1 MVSDFLFDFFKF
13 LEDVQQFMQ
22 NIVYWVSNSR
32 YSSQLDDSAIFIKDK
47 LDISER
53 ELCKEIIGIYFSEMD
68 SDSFFFFFCLE
79 NFLDGE
85 DFIFFLFSLWD
96 LMCFLCILEINLDDF
111 FMVVYIFVKVLEVY
125 IRKISSGKL
134 YCNENLKYCNV

>member
-47 LDISER
+47 SDISER

-85 DFIFFLFSLWD
+85 DFIFFFFSFGD
-96 LMCFLCILEINLDDF
+96 LTCFLRILETNLDDF
-111 FMVVYIFVKVLEVY
+111 FTVVYIFVKVLEVY

-134 YCNENLKYCNV
+134 YCNENFKYCNV

>member
-32 YSSQLDDSAIFIKDK
+32 YSSQLDDSVIFIKDK

-85 DFIFFLFSLWD
+85 DFIFFLFSFGD
-96 LMCFLCILEINLDDF
+96 LTCFLRILETNLDDF
-111 FMVVYIFVKVLEVY
+111 FTVVYIFVKVLEVY

-134 YCNENLKYCNV
+134 YCNENQKYCNV